1 MVHHI
6 SSRYNPLLTKREIRI
21 GLLDYSNSWARI
33 QQSLLAKGKKKE
45 KNNPKDDDH
54 TYVGKK
60 QLQVQG
66 HNSNI
71 FKVIWVLINFFML
84 SGESVELCGRSI

>member
-1 MVHHI
+1 MHV
-6 SSRYNPLLTKREIRI
+6 SSIALTKKEIRI
-21 GLLDYSNSWARI
+21 GRLDYSNSWARI
-33 QQSLLAKGKKKE
+33 QQSLVAKKKKKKKE
-45 KNNPKDDDH
+45 NPKGHDH
-54 TYVGKK
+54 NYVGKE

-84 SGESVELCGRSI
+84 SRESVELWVTDFFV

>member
-1 MVHHI
+1 MGKNSTVFAC
-6 SSRYNPLLTKREIRI
+6 KR
-21 GLLDYSNSWARI
+21 
-33 QQSLLAKGKKKE
+33 KKKE

-54 TYVGKK
+54 DYVGKK

-71 FKVIWVLINFFML
+71 FKVWVLINFFML
-84 SGESVELCGRSI
+84 SRESVELWVTDFFV